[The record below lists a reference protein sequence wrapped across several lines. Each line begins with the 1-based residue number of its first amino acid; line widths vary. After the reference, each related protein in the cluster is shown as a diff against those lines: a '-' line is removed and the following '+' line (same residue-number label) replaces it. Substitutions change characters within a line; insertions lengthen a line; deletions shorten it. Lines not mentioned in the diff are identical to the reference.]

1 MCSKLPIHGLRSS
14 SSIRLITLKMASA
27 VESMIVDEKQISD
40 KPVDREKTCPLL
52 LRVFCNIGRHHN
64 IVEYSRGNVPSN
76 ELQIYTWMD
85 ATLREITA
93 LVKEVNPDARK
104 KGTYFDFSLVTPE
117 VRNSSY
123 RMREIGVTCSGQ
135 RGADDNKTLAQARF
149 TIGDYLDI
157 SITPPNR
164 MSQPMM
170 RRGGLRQY

>member
-1 MCSKLPIHGLRSS
+1 
-14 SSIRLITLKMASA
+14 MAGA
-27 VESMIVDEKQISD
+27 LESMVVDEKQLPE
-40 KPVDREKTCPLL
+40 KPVDREKVNMTCPLL
-52 LRVFCNIGRHHN
+52 LRVFCNTGRHHN
-64 IVEYSRGNVPSN
+64 IMEYSRGNVPSN

-85 ATLREITA
+85 ATLREITG
-93 LVKEVNPDARK
+93 LVKEVNPDARS

-117 VRNSSY
+117 LRNSGY

-135 RGADDNKTLAQARF
+135 KGADDNKTLAQARF

-164 MSQPMM
+164 MMQPAA